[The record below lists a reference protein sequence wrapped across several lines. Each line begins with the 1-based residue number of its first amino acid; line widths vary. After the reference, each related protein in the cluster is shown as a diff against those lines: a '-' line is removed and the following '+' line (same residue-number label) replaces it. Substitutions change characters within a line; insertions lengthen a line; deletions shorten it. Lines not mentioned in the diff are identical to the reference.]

1 MKKLLTILILAVGFT
16 VTTQAQK
23 KDKSKHEEL
32 STEQKTELA
41 VKKMTL
47 QLDLTEA
54 QQRQIKPLIAKQV
67 AEKQKMWA
75 KRKTMKQSG
84 KKATADERYA
94 MKSKML
100 DKQIA
105 HKAEMKR
112 ILNEQQYER
121 YEKMTAR
128 KMKRHKKK
136 GTHKK
141 FKKGEHHKKHQE
153 EK

>member
-16 VTTQAQK
+16 VTSQAQRG
-23 KDKSKHEEL
+23 DKAKHEKL
-32 STEQKTELA
+32 TVEQKTELA

-54 QQRQIKPLIAKQV
+54 QQRQVKPLIAEQV
-67 AEKQKMWA
+67 AKRQEMWA
-75 KRKTMKQSG
+75 KRKAMKKSG
-84 KKATADERYA
+84 NKLTADQKYA

-100 DKQIA
+100 DKQITY
-105 HKAEMKR
+105 KTKMKH

>member
-1 MKKLLTILILAVGFT
+1 MKRLLTILILAVGFT

-23 KDKSKHEEL
+23 RDKAKHEKL
-32 STEQKTELA
+32 TVEQKTELA

-54 QQRQIKPLIAKQV
+54 QQRQVKPLIAEQV
-67 AEKQKMWA
+67 AKRQEMWA
-75 KRKTMKQSG
+75 KRKAMKKSG
-84 KKATADERYA
+84 NKLTADQKYA

-105 HKAEMKR
+105 YKTKMKR

-128 KMKRHKKK
+128 KMKRHSKK
-136 GTHKK
+136 GDRKTHKK
-141 FKKGEHHKKHQE
+141 RKHRKENQSD
-153 EK
+153 K

>member
-1 MKKLLTILILAVGFT
+1 MKKLLTLLILAVSFT
-16 VTTQAQK
+16 VTSQAQRGNK
-23 KDKSKHEEL
+23 AKHEKL
-32 STEQKTELA
+32 TTEQKTELA

-54 QQRQIKPLIAKQV
+54 QQKQIKPLVAKQV
-67 AEKQKMWA
+67 VERQKMWA
-75 KRKTMKQSG
+75 KRKAMKKSG
-84 KKATADERYA
+84 SKPTADERYA
-94 MKSKML
+94 MKSKIL

-105 HKAEMKR
+105 YKTEMKR

-136 GTHKK
+136 ATHKK
-141 FKKGEHHKKHQE
+141 LKKKAHKKKHQE
-153 EK
+153 DK

>member
-1 MKKLLTILILAVGFT
+1 MKKLLTLLILAVSFT

-23 KDKSKHEEL
+23 RDKTKHEEL

-54 QQRQIKPLIAKQV
+54 QQNQIRPLIAEQV
-67 AEKQKMWA
+67 AERQKMWA
-75 KRKTMKQSG
+75 KRKAMKESG

-94 MKSKML
+94 MKSHML
-100 DKQIA
+100 DKKIA
-105 HKAEMKR
+105 HKSEMKR
-112 ILNEQQYER
+112 ILNKQQYER
-121 YEKMTAR
+121 YEKMNAR

-136 GTHKK
+136 ATHKK
-141 FKKGEHHKKHQE
+141 LGKGEHHKKHQE

>member
-1 MKKLLTILILAVGFT
+1 MKKLLTLLILAVGFT

-23 KDKSKHEEL
+23 RDNTKHKEL

-41 VKKMTL
+41 VKKLTL

-54 QQRQIKPLIAKQV
+54 QQKQIKPLIAKQV
-67 AEKQKMWA
+67 AERQKMWA
-75 KRKTMKQSG
+75 KRKAMKESG

-94 MKSKML
+94 MKSHML
-100 DKQIA
+100 DKKIA
-105 HKAEMKR
+105 HKSEMKR

-121 YEKMTAR
+121 YEKMNAR

-136 GTHKK
+136 ATHKK
-141 FKKGEHHKKHQE
+141 YRKGEHHKKHQE